1 MIVDNFKLIR
11 DYLTFNNQDEFYFL
25 QVLIRGKDGHTEQG
39 VNGNNKNRV
48 IKIYT
53 IRSEEE
59 LDKVEPDIKK
69 LCSVFNAR
77 AYIHPTKRS
86 FKDVAVETLKVF
98 SDLFSSENFESMK
111 RLYATACGKSY
122 IHKDKKFIV
131 DIDNKEDVEQYIGC
145 INFECKPDESNK
157 VELVIPTVSGFHL
170 ICKPFDTSCF
180 LKRFNNI
187 DIHKNNPT
195 LLYYEKN

>member
-1 MIVDNFKLIR
+1 MISA
-11 DYLTFNNQDEFYFL
+11 FNRGFDKFL
-25 QVLIRGKDGHTEQG
+25 VW
-39 VNGNNKNRV
+39 
-48 IKIYT
+48 
-53 IRSEEE
+53 
-59 LDKVEPDIKK
+59 
-69 LCSVFNAR
+69 FNASIIGTFLNAVGHFIKRLFADSAIVR
-77 AYIHPTKRS
+77 A
-86 FKDVAVETLKVF
+86 
-98 SDLFSSENFESMK
+98 FSSENFESMK

-131 DIDNKEDVEQYIGC
+131 DIDNKEDVEQYIGF
-145 INFECKPDESNK
+145 INFECKPDELNK

>member
-11 DYLTFNNQDEFYFL
+11 DYLIFNNQDEFYFL

-53 IRSEEE
+53 IRSKEE

-86 FKDVAVETLKVF
+86 FKDVAVEALKVF

-145 INFECKPDESNK
+145 INFECKSS
-157 VELVIPTVSGFHL
+157 ISF
-170 ICKPFDTSCF
+170 
-180 LKRFNNI
+180 FNA
-187 DIHKNNPT
+187 KLTCPA
-195 LLYYEKN
+195 

>member
-1 MIVDNFKLIR
+1 MF
-11 DYLTFNNQDEFYFL
+11 EFYFL
-25 QVLIRGKDGHTEQG
+25 QILIRGKDGHTEQG

-53 IRSEEE
+53 IRSKEE

-98 SDLFSSENFESMK
+98 SDLFSFTNDSIALKLKYISSSPKTFL
-111 RLYATACGKSY
+111 RPLRSY
-122 IHKDKKFIV
+122 
-131 DIDNKEDVEQYIGC
+131 
-145 INFECKPDESNK
+145 S
-157 VELVIPTVSGFHL
+157 
-170 ICKPFDTSCF
+170 
-180 LKRFNNI
+180 
-187 DIHKNNPT
+187 
-195 LLYYEKN
+195 

>member
-25 QVLIRGKDGHTEQG
+25 QILIRGKDGHTEQG

-53 IRSEEE
+53 IRSKEE

-77 AYIHPTKRS
+77 AYIQ
-86 FKDVAVETLKVF
+86 LKEV
-98 SDLFSSENFESMK
+98 
-111 RLYATACGKSY
+111 
-122 IHKDKKFIV
+122 
-131 DIDNKEDVEQYIGC
+131 
-145 INFECKPDESNK
+145 
-157 VELVIPTVSGFHL
+157 
-170 ICKPFDTSCF
+170 
-180 LKRFNNI
+180 LKM
-187 DIHKNNPT
+187 
-195 LLYYEKN
+195 